1 MDELPYAHG
10 GPALQGVMRS
20 QVEDFQVD
28 EVLGFDADGSGE
40 HALLRIEKRGAN
52 TEWVAQQLAR
62 FAGVAP
68 MAVGFSGL
76 KDRHA
81 LTRQWFSV
89 HLPGRKDPDWSA
101 MSVEGVTVIA
111 VSRHSRKLKRGVHR
125 ANAFRLVLRE
135 LSGDLDAA
143 RCRLEM
149 LSLHGAPNY
158 FGSQRFGHDGD
169 NVHAARELFAGRRMG
184 RSQRAFALSAARS
197 ALFNAVL
204 ARRVSEKTWN
214 QALPGDV
221 FMLAGTH
228 SIFGPQAL
236 DPELRDRL
244 DRHDIHPT
252 GPMWGAGDLR
262 TTGDVAA
269 LERKTVL
276 HENELADGIA
286 GSGLRQERRSLR
298 MLASG
303 FRSSWLESND
313 LELVFTLPSG
323 CFATALVRELGRFRE
338 S

>member
-81 LTRQWFSV
+81 LTRQSFSV

-101 MSVEGVTVIA
+101 ISIEGVTVIA

-125 ANAFRLVLRE
+125 GNAFKLVLRE

-143 RCRLEM
+143 RHRLEM
-149 LSLHGAPNY
+149 LRLHGAPNY

-169 NVHAARELFAGRRMG
+169 NVRAARELFADKRMG

-204 ARRVSEKTWN
+204 ARRVGERTWN

-228 SIFGPQAL
+228 SIFGPQTL
-236 DPELRDRL
+236 DAELLDRV
-244 DRHDIHPT
+244 DRHDIDPT

-262 TTGDVAA
+262 ATGDAAA
-269 LERKTVL
+269 LEQETVL
-276 HENELADGIA
+276 HEKELADGIS

-298 MLASG
+298 MLANG
-303 FRSSWLESND
+303 FSSNWLESND

-338 S
+338 P